1 MSGAMGSHQSHRA
14 QTTTWLTPLHIV
26 RALGHFDMD
35 PCGYPGWD
43 TAEHLICLPDDGLA
57 VPWEGRVWLNPP
69 YGREVWTWLDRLAQ
83 HGHGTALIFART
95 ETAGFV
101 EQVWGKATAVR
112 FLHGRLHFH
121 RPDGTRA
128 PANAGAPSVLV
139 AYGSQD
145 AAALARASVPG
156 TYLQVRES
164 EPITWKEQDDE

>member
-1 MSGAMGSHQSHRA
+1 MNKSMGGHESPVA

-35 PCGYPGWD
+35 SCAYPGWE
-43 TAEHLICLPDDGLA
+43 TADRLVCLPEDGLA

-69 YGREVWTWLDRLAQ
+69 YGCEVWTWLDRLAD

-95 ETAGFV
+95 ETRGFV
-101 EQVWGKATAVR
+101 EQVWGKADAVR

-128 PANAGAPSVLV
+128 PSNAGAPSVLV
-139 AYGSQD
+139 AYGAQD
-145 AAALARASVPG
+145 ARALASASVPG
-156 TYLQVRES
+156 TFLRIREGVAA
-164 EPITWKEQDDE
+164 

>member
-1 MSGAMGSHQSHRA
+1 MSGAMGSHQSHHA

-26 RALGHFDMD
+26 CALGHFDMD

-43 TAEHLICLPDDGLA
+43 TAEHLIYPPDDGLA
-57 VPWEGRVWLNPP
+57 VPWDGRVWLNPP

-95 ETAGFV
+95 ETEGFV

-139 AYGSQD
+139 AYGPQD

-156 TYLQVRES
+156 TFLRIPGE
-164 EPITWKEQDDE
+164 DE

>member
-1 MSGAMGSHQSHRA
+1 MGGHESPVA

-35 PCGYPGWD
+35 PCGYPGWA
-43 TAEHLICLPDDGLA
+43 TADRLICLPEDGL
-57 VPWEGRVWLNPP
+57 VTPWEGRIWLNPP

-95 ETAGFV
+95 ETEGFV

-139 AYGSQD
+139 AYGAED
-145 AAALARASVPG
+145 AARLAAANVPG
-156 TYLQVRES
+156 TFLRIRGE
-164 EPITWKEQDDE
+164 EQADE

>member
-1 MSGAMGSHQSHRA
+1 MSRSMGGHESPVA

-26 RALGHFDMD
+26 RALGHFDID

-95 ETAGFV
+95 ETEGFV
-101 EQVWGKATAVR
+101 KQVWGKATAVR

-128 PANAGAPSVLV
+128 PSNAGAPSVLV
-139 AYGSQD
+139 AYGPQD

-156 TYLQVRES
+156 TFLRIPGE
-164 EPITWKEQDDE
+164 DE

>member
-1 MSGAMGSHQSHRA
+1 MNKSMGGHESPVA

-35 PCGYPGWD
+35 PCAYPGWE
-43 TAEHLICLPDDGLA
+43 TADRLVCLPEDGLA

-69 YGREVWTWLDRLAQ
+69 YGREVWTWLDRLAD

-95 ETAGFV
+95 ETGGFV
-101 EQVWGKATAVR
+101 EQVWGKADAVR

-128 PANAGAPSVLV
+128 PSNAGAPSVLV
-139 AYGSQD
+139 AYGAQD
-145 AAALARASVPG
+145 ARALASASVPG
-156 TYLQVRES
+156 TFLRIREGVAA
-164 EPITWKEQDDE
+164 

>member
-35 PCGYPGWD
+35 PCAYPGWE
-43 TAEHLICLPDDGLA
+43 TADRLVCLPEDGLA
-57 VPWEGRVWLNPP
+57 VPWEGRIWLNPP

-139 AYGSQD
+139 AYGPQD
-145 AAALARASVPG
+145 AEALARTSVPG
-156 TYLQVRES
+156 TFLR
-164 EPITWKEQDDE
+164 IRGGEQTDE